1 MNPPKRA
8 VAGPAA
14 YRSKADVAYDQLRA
28 AILAGD
34 LSAGTALKQEQ
45 LALDLGVSTTPLR
58 EALRR
63 LESEG
68 FVKMPAHR
76 DAIVAPLDLNELV
89 ALYEVRETLD
99 SLAAGLAAQ
108 RFDEAD
114 RAAMNAAAGRLGAT
128 RADPVALN
136 RALHASI
143 YRASHNPVLIA
154 ELDSLWDRSDR
165 YRTAIRGLARAPQI
179 VESHRALVATVL
191 SGDAKKATSEMRAHI
206 AEARRSVEEAIAAES
221 SKASL
226 KPADAA

>member
-1 MNPPKRA
+1 
-8 VAGPAA
+8 
-14 YRSKADVAYDQLRA
+14 
-28 AILAGD
+28 
-34 LSAGTALKQEQ
+34 
-45 LALDLGVSTTPLR
+45 
-58 EALRR
+58 
-63 LESEG
+63 
-68 FVKMPAHR
+68 
-76 DAIVAPLDLNELV
+76 
-89 ALYEVRETLD
+89 
-99 SLAAGLAAQ
+99 
-108 RFDEAD
+108 
-114 RAAMNAAAGRLGAT
+114 MNAAAGRLGAT

-143 YRASHNPVLIA
+143 YCASHNLVLIA

>member
-34 LSAGTALKQEQ
+34 LPAGTALKQEQ

-99 SLAAGLAAQ
+99 SVAAGLAAT

-114 RAAMNAAAGRLGAT
+114 RAAMNAAASRLGAT
-128 RADPVALN
+128 RADPVAAN
-136 RALHASI
+136 RALHSSI

-191 SGDAKKATSEMRAHI
+191 SGDAKRATSEMRAHI
-206 AEARRSVEEAIAAES
+206 AEARRSVVEAIAAES